1 MHTITWR
8 PGTDTLWD
16 PLFDHLR
23 ERQYRD
29 HEHPLS
35 KNYNKDHFIN
45 ECAALS
51 IAFDENWMPYYCG
64 SILKRDCWPEHTYR
78 VVNRFWSV
86 QHNPVPIKDY
96 SIVGLELLKS
106 QINWLRENERCDLL
120 FISREA
126 KYWQKWT
133 VKQFEKNEINN
144 FKFDGHKYL
153 VCNSPTD
160 DSCWQRIIYQGK
172 EELLEQWSRK

>member
-1 MHTITWR
+1 
-8 PGTDTLWD
+8 
-16 PLFDHLR
+16 
-23 ERQYRD
+23 
-29 HEHPLS
+29 
-35 KNYNKDHFIN
+35 
-45 ECAALS
+45 
-51 IAFDENWMPYYCG
+51 
-64 SILKRDCWPEHTYR
+64 
-78 VVNRFWSV
+78 V

-96 SIVGLELLKS
+96 STVGLELLKS
-106 QINWLRENERCDLL
+106 QINWLNENERCDLL

-133 VKQFEKNEINN
+133 VGQFEKNEIHD